1 MKIAH
6 IGEIAGVS
14 SLLSS
19 EQHQKGNVVDVFV
32 FDTIT
37 QHRFGGIHVN
47 YNSFMEKTMFYIR
60 LKLYDV
66 WHYHYPYG
74 TLYNYL
80 KKNYKKKIFLKHYHG
95 SDLRESGKKDFD
107 FCLVSTPDSL
117 KYAPNG
123 SWLPNPINLSK
134 INKFRKPSN
143 IYNKSEVRIAHYPYY
158 KNRPEWDHFS
168 SVFNTIEKTNKAKI
182 IKIFNLTYEQS
193 LELISTSD
201 IVIGKVL
208 PEIGW
213 IGKFELEGMALGKP
227 VMAYVSDELYDQH
240 KPPVYR
246 TTKKTFEKDLFS
258 FIDDKDE
265 QKRLSI
271 EGPKYVRKY
280 HDSKT
285 ISNKI
290 LDYYTRLKNNRSL
303 A

>member
-19 EQHQKGNVVDVFV
+19 EQHQKGNMVDVFV
-32 FDTIT
+32 FDNLT
-37 QHRFGGIHVN
+37 QHRFGGIHIN
-47 YNSFMEKTMFYIR
+47 YNSFIEKTMFYVR

-95 SDLRESGKKDFD
+95 SDLRDSGRKDFD
-107 FCLVSTPDSL
+107 FCLVSTPDLL
-117 KYAPNG
+117 KYAPKG
-123 SWLPNPINLSK
+123 TWLPNPINLTK
-134 INKFRKPSN
+134 IDKFQKPSN
-143 IYNKSEVRIAHYPYY
+143 ENASSPIRIAHYPYY
-158 KNRPEWDHFS
+158 NNRPEWDHFT
-168 SVFNTIEKTNKAKI
+168 SVFNRLEKTNKAKI

-193 LELISTSD
+193 LESISNCD
-201 IVIGKVL
+201 IVVGKIL

-227 VMAYVSDELYDQH
+227 VMAYISDELYEQY

-246 TTKKTFEKDLFS
+246 TTKETFKKDLLS
-258 FIDDKDE
+258 FIDDKSE
-265 QKRLSI
+265 QKRLSR
-271 EGPKYVRKY
+271 EGPKYVKKY

-290 LDYYTRLKNNRSL
+290 FEYYDRLKNNDL
-303 A
+303 V